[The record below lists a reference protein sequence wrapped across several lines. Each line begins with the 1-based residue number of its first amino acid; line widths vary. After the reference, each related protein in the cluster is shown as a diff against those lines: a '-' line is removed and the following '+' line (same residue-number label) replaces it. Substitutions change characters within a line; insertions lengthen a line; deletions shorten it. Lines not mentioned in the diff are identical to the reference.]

1 MKCEE
6 VLNELIKNFRENKLS
21 NSTDIIDNTYTLE
34 ELEELNMIFKIKF
47 KLSELNKEMKK
58 KILNK
63 LLNKF

>member
-6 VLNELIKNFRENKLS
+6 ILNELIKNFRENKLS
-21 NSTDIIDNTYTLE
+21 NSTDIIDNTYSLE
-34 ELEELNMIFKIKF
+34 ELEELNMRFKIRF
-47 KLSELNKEMKK
+47 KLSELNKEINR